1 MWGSENNIKRHIM
14 FGLRQLLEISLL
26 TSLSSGRTFILMWE
40 LCFIMIKHELWKI
53 WHFQTGYSG
62 LKFKIMKERRLV
74 IEHKNWC
81 RQSHASRT
89 RLKVKRRNKSLLTLK
104 VYFPQFALGSPTN
117 NLFYRSSWGKVL
129 CTVFFSEK
137 K

>member
-1 MWGSENNIKRHIM
+1 MWGSKNNIKRHVM
-14 FGLRQLLEISLL
+14 FGMRQLLEISLL
-26 TSLSSGRTFILMWE
+26 TSLSSGSTFILMWE

-53 WHFQTGYSG
+53 WHFQTGNSG

-74 IEHKNWC
+74 IEHKNWG

-89 RLKVKRRNKSLLTLK
+89 PLKVKRRNKNLLPLK
-104 VYFPQFALGSPTN
+104 VCFPQLALRSPTHN
-117 NLFYRSSWGKVL
+117 SFYRSSWEKVL